1 MRHINMN
8 RFYRTIK
15 LSPKKHTTWITLNR
29 PDKLN
34 AINTTMLQELTEA
47 IDSLEK
53 DQNVRYIVINGQGD
67 RAFSAGAD
75 ITELMKITS
84 DNATKFSVK
93 GQKVFSK
100 LETMS
105 KPVIAA
111 ISGYTLGGG
120 LELALAC
127 DFRIAADNVKLGC
140 PEITLGFLPAW
151 GGTQRL
157 PLIVGNSEAKRLI
170 MFGIQI
176 HADEAYKM
184 GLVDKVVPLKN
195 LEAETEAFGY
205 KLTEYT
211 PSALKHAK
219 QTVNFVN
226 RVSNEGLKK
235 ETMAFV
241 QQFSSKQTREKIEL
255 FWSQRNKK

>member
-1 MRHINMN
+1 MPQC
-8 RFYRTIK
+8 YRTIK
-15 LSPKKHTTWITLNR
+15 LSQKKHTTWITLNR
-29 PDKLN
+29 PDKHN
-34 AINTTMLQELTEA
+34 AINATMLQELSEA
-47 IDSLEK
+47 IDNLER
-53 DQNVRYIVINGQGD
+53 DQNVKCVVINGQGD

-75 ITELMKITS
+75 ITELIKLTS
-84 DNATKFSVK
+84 ENAAKFSVK

-100 LETMS
+100 LEAMS

-140 PEITLGFLPAW
+140 PEIKLGFIPAW

-157 PLIVGNSEAKRLI
+157 PLIVGSSEAKRLI
-170 MFGIQI
+170 MLGIKI
-176 HADEAYKM
+176 HADEAHKM
-184 GLVDKVVPLKN
+184 GLVNKVVPLKD
-195 LEAETEAFGY
+195 LEAEIEAFVY
-205 KLTEYT
+205 ELTEYM
-211 PSALKHAK
+211 PSAVKHAK
-219 QTVNFVN
+219 LNVNFVN
-226 RVSNEGLKK
+226 KVSKKGLKK

-241 QQFSSKQTREKIEL
+241 EQISSKQTREKIEL

>member
-1 MRHINMN
+1 MPQC
-8 RFYRTIK
+8 YKTIK
-15 LSPKKHTTWITLNR
+15 LSQKKCTTWITLNR
-29 PDKLN
+29 PDKHN
-34 AINTTMLQELTEA
+34 AINAKMLKELTEA

-53 DQNVRYIVINGQGD
+53 NQNVKCIVINGEGNC
-67 RAFSAGAD
+67 AFSAGAD
-75 ITELMKITS
+75 ITELMELTS
-84 DNATKFSVK
+84 ENAAKFSVK
-93 GQKVFSK
+93 GQKVLSK
-100 LETMS
+100 LEAMS

-140 PEITLGFLPAW
+140 PEITLGFIPAW

-157 PLIVGNSEAKRLI
+157 PLIVGSSEAKRLI

-176 HADEAYKM
+176 HAEEAYRM

-195 LEAETEAFGY
+195 LKAKTEAFVN
-205 KLTEYT
+205 KLEEYM
-211 PSALKHAK
+211 PSALKNAK
-219 QTVNFVN
+219 LAVNFVKK
-226 RVSNEGLKK
+226 VSNKGLKK
-235 ETMAFV
+235 ETLAFV
-241 QQFSSKQTREKIEL
+241 QQFSSKQTREKIEQ